1 MRVENEAFYGE
12 WEEALPA
19 REPLKEVSET
29 EASLAEAEEAARA
42 DNQEAAVAEAGR
54 QRRREH
60 VRQRMLSAPDM
71 ERTNRLLARL
81 GYRLPEGE
89 SDTHS
94 DS

>member
-12 WEEALPA
+12 WEDALPA

-29 EASLAEAEEAARA
+29 EASLAEAEEAARI
-42 DNQEAAVAEAGR
+42 DDQEAAAAEASR

-71 ERTNRLLARL
+71 ARTDRLLARL
-81 GYRLPEGE
+81 GYKLPEAE
-89 SDTHS
+89 PDPRP
-94 DS
+94 DA

>member
-29 EASLAEAEEAARA
+29 EASLAEAEEATRI
-42 DNQEAAVAEAGR
+42 DDQEAAAAEASR

-81 GYRLPEGE
+81 GYKLPEGE
-89 SDTHS
+89 PGQQT